1 MLDKKKEADKI
12 KLKGQLK
19 LYIQWPAIVAVLLV
33 LVNIWVYVTDRKAGI
48 LMGMFVVV
56 YIIVAGWLYLRSKT
70 VILKDLVEF
79 AAQYGIVQNTLLKEL
94 TVPYAIL

>member
-56 YIIVAGWLYLRSKT
+56 YIIVAGWLYLRSEGSGR
-70 VILKDLVEF
+70 VRGAVRDCPE
-79 AAQYGIVQNTLLKEL
+79 
-94 TVPYAIL
+94 YASEGADGSVCDPVR

>member
-33 LVNIWVYVTDRKAGI
+33 LVNI
-48 LMGMFVVV
+48 
-56 YIIVAGWLYLRSKT
+56 
-70 VILKDLVEF
+70 
-79 AAQYGIVQNTLLKEL
+79 
-94 TVPYAIL
+94 